1 LTPPPPRLS
10 LCLVVRNA
18 APALRRT
25 LVSFEAQ
32 LSALQALP
40 AEVVVVDGGSED
52 GSRQLAEGWVAQ
64 SGLRATC
71 QEQHPQGI
79 YPAMNLAWRQAA
91 GEWLLFINAGDLLLD
106 ASALAGILTAA
117 EGDGIDSVQCQAAI
131 FPPGCH
137 WASAAR
143 QASGY
148 CHQSLLYRRQL
159 HQSLGPYDERL
170 GLCADLLLI
179 RAMERG
185 RHRHDP
191 HLLAATQVSPGNASR
206 TPRRVRDDLAR
217 LRQWRIPLK
226 PWPYPRITLLVLGLE
241 ERLGVSLTVWVR
253 VALDLLRGASQL
265 IRLPQAPSIREEPKN
280 RRGSRR
286 HGG

>member
-1 LTPPPPRLS
+1 
-10 LCLVVRNA
+10 VVRNA
-18 APALRRT
+18 APALRHT
-25 LVSFEAQ
+25 LASFQAQ
-32 LSALQALP
+32 LSALRTLP

-52 GSRQLAEGWVAQ
+52 GSRQLAERWTAQ
-64 SGLRATC
+64 AGLRATC
-71 QEQHPQGI
+71 QQQAPRGI

-106 ASALAGILTAA
+106 ASALTEILTAA

-131 FPPGCH
+131 FPPGCR
-137 WASAAR
+137 WAAAAR

-159 HQSLGPYDERL
+159 HQTLGPYDERL

-185 RHRHDP
+185 RHRHVP
-191 HLLAATQVSPGNASR
+191 YLLAATRVSPGNASR
-206 TPRRVRDDLAR
+206 TPRLVREDLVR
-217 LRQWRIPLK
+217 LRQCGIPLR
-226 PWPYPRITLLVLGLE
+226 PWPSPRLTVLVLGLE

-253 VALDLLRGASQL
+253 VALDLLRGARQL
-265 IRLPQAPSIREEPKN
+265 IRLPQAPTTRD
-280 RRGSRR
+280 
-286 HGG
+286 